1 MREKNIVNYLNRA
14 SKAVTL
20 PELQRKMNLSAN
32 TIRSLI
38 DRIND
43 ASQINGFKIN
53 YEKKQ
58 GYELMIHDYK
68 LFQEYLNQPLHSI
81 DYSRQDQR
89 VHLILFYILQNN
101 DFTTIDELCDR
112 TGLSRST
119 LIKDLKQVE
128 IELDPYQIS
137 LYRKQYYGM
146 KITGDEKNIRKAF
159 SAYVIQSELYMMPVK
174 GYYDFLEHIN
184 VDQLREAILNLMHK
198 NQIKI
203 SDLAFDNLLTHFQ
216 VLLYRTIQNN
226 TIVLNANEIRI
237 VDQKY
242 LNAAKEMSVLA
253 QNMYGLSFNESEI
266 KYFALD
272 LQSKAM
278 VNALPFEEKRELE
291 NAIHE
296 MMKQLDKEFY
306 TDFSEDEELIS
317 NLLLHLYPLL
327 NRINYNFQLRNP
339 MIDEICMEFVN
350 VFVVALR
357 FAQLIH
363 ERWCGCEL
371 SRDEVGFLTLHFA
384 VYFEKIKNF
393 ELSKIKRIAVICS
406 TGKSSA
412 MLIKLKLETI
422 FANASI
428 ITSSSSD
435 ISRFDEELPNLF
447 LSTIPFEQSYHGIPV
462 IQIKEFLNEVELKR
476 IKDLTA
482 LKITHSSL
490 EAVSYQILPLFKEAF
505 FQVISSGNYLN
516 IIDEQARKMVHLGV
530 AASEFPEYVREREMK
545 YPTIFMNGIASPHPI
560 HLNAIENCIGVTIL
574 EEPIFWED
582 KEVKMIFLINL
593 KSECLYFH
601 QEIQRLLLKI
611 IENDEFRTRIASVRK
626 YDGLIYEIK
635 NSLGERKYE

>member
-128 IELDPYQIS
+128 IELDPYQLS
-137 LYRKQYYGM
+137 LYRKQYYGI

-363 ERWCGCEL
+363 ERWGGCEL

>member
-1 MREKNIVNYLNRA
+1 MREKSIVKYLNQVR
-14 SKAVTL
+14 KAVTL

-32 TIRSLI
+32 TIRSVI
-38 DRIND
+38 QSIND
-43 ASQINGFKIN
+43 ASQSNGFTIN

-68 LFQEYLNQPLHSI
+68 LFQNYLNQPVHSI
-81 DYSRQDQR
+81 DYSRQEQR

-101 DFTTIDELCDR
+101 DYITIDELTDR

-128 IELDPYQIS
+128 IELDQYQLS
-137 LYRKQYYGM
+137 LYRKQYYGI
-146 KITGDEKNIRKAF
+146 KIDGNEKNIRKAF
-159 SAYVIQSELYMMPVK
+159 SSYVIQSELYMMPVK

-184 VDQLREAILNLMHK
+184 IDRMRESVLDLM
-198 NQIKI
+198 NNNDIKI
-203 SDLAFDNLLTHFQ
+203 SDLAFDNLLTHYQ
-216 VLLYRTIQNN
+216 LLLYRTIQKN
-226 TIVLNANEIRI
+226 TIVLNSDEIRI
-237 VDQKY
+237 IDKKY
-242 LNAAKEMSVLA
+242 LKAAEELSVLA
-253 QNMYGLSFNESEI
+253 QNMFGLSFNESEI

-278 VNALPFEEKRELE
+278 VNALPIEEKRVLE
-291 NAIHE
+291 NAIYE

-350 VFVVALR
+350 VFVVAIR
-357 FAQLIH
+357 FAELIN
-363 ERWCGCEL
+363 ERWGGCEL

-412 MLIKLKLETI
+412 MLLKLKLETI

-428 ITSSSSD
+428 ITTSSAEM
-435 ISRFDEELPNLF
+435 SRFDEELPNLF
-447 LSTIPFEQSYHGIPV
+447 LSTIPFAQSYHGIPV
-462 IQIKEFLNEVELKR
+462 IQIKEFLNEAELKR

-505 FQVISSGNYLN
+505 FQVISNGDYLD
-516 IIDEQARKMVHLGV
+516 IIDEQARKMFQNGV
-530 AASEFPEYVREREMK
+530 AANEFPEYVREREMK
-545 YPTIFMNGIASPHPI
+545 YPTIFMNGVASPHPI
-560 HLNAIENCIGVTIL
+560 HLNAIENSIGVTIL

-582 KEVKMIFLINL
+582 KEVRMIFLINL

-601 QEIQRLLLKI
+601 QEIQRLLLRI
-611 IENDEFRTRIASVRK
+611 IENDEFRTRIASVRS

>member
-1 MREKNIVNYLNRA
+1 MREKSIVNYLNRA
-14 SKAVTL
+14 SKAVPL

-32 TIRSLI
+32 TIRSVI
-38 DRIND
+38 QSIND
-43 ASQINGFKIN
+43 ASQINGFTIN

-58 GYELMIHDYK
+58 GYELIIHDYK
-68 LFQEYLNQPLHSI
+68 LFQNYLNQPVHSI
-81 DYSRQDQR
+81 DYSRQEQR

-101 DFTTIDELCDR
+101 DYITIDELTDR

-128 IELDPYQIS
+128 IELNQYQLS
-137 LYRKQYYGM
+137 LYRKQYYGI
-146 KITGDEKNIRKAF
+146 KIDGDEKNIRKAF

-184 VDQLREAILNLMHK
+184 IDRMRESVLDLM
-198 NQIKI
+198 NNNDIKI
-203 SDLAFDNLLTHFQ
+203 SDLAFDNLLTHYQ
-216 VLLYRTIQNN
+216 LLLYRTIQKN
-226 TIVLNANEIRI
+226 TIVLNSDEIRI
-237 VDQKY
+237 VDKKY
-242 LNAAKEMSVLA
+242 LKVAEELSVLA
-253 QNMYGLSFNESEI
+253 QNMFGLSFNESEI

-278 VNALPFEEKRELE
+278 VNALPIEEKRVLE
-291 NAIHE
+291 NAIYE
-296 MMKQLDKEFY
+296 MMKQLDEEFY

-327 NRINYNFQLRNP
+327 NRINYDFQLRNP

-357 FAQLIH
+357 FAELIN
-363 ERWCGCEL
+363 ERWGGCEL

-393 ELSKIKRIAVICS
+393 ELSKIKRIAVLCS

-428 ITSSSSD
+428 ITSSSAE

-447 LSTIPFEQSYHGIPV
+447 LSTIPFAQSYRGIPV
-462 IQIKEFLNEVELKR
+462 IQIKEFLNEAELKR

-482 LKITHSSL
+482 LKISHSSL
-490 EAVSYQILPLFKEAF
+490 ETVSYQILPLFREAF
-505 FQVISSGNYLN
+505 FQVISDGDYLD
-516 IIDEQARKMVHLGV
+516 IIDEQARKMVQLGV
-530 AASEFPEYVREREMK
+530 AAHEFPEYVREREMK
-545 YPTIFMNGIASPHPI
+545 YPTIFMNGVASPHPI
-560 HLNAIENCIGVTIL
+560 HLNAIENSIGVTIL

-582 KEVKMIFLINL
+582 KEVRMIFLINL

-601 QEIQRLLLKI
+601 QEIQRLLLRI
-611 IENDEFRTRIASVRK
+611 IENDEFRTRIASVRS